1 MGGEARSTRFR
12 GGRRLAA
19 GVLSGFVD
27 REIRPCRGEQG
38 EDEPEHSRERRLSL
52 HEHQARSENEPKR
65 GLQVHPHPHLLATEQ
80 AKARNKDDHEGDAV
94 ARSNEFSAFV
104 RCLVSSVERV
114 EGGAPQREKQPRD
127 AKDVEN
133 FVDLGGQ
140 HGAESTFLLPLT
152 AILRVRWIARG
163 RRVSWRG
170 MAQHQVSV
178 QGVPAWVPRQRLL
191 DTGAWAAHVDGDAT
205 SYEGDRGAEEAADLQ
220 ARLKGVV
227 LDGCPLSVEVRPALA
242 RGRVRVA
249 RLNDARRRRA
259 TTAGFDRSGCRADD
273 EGRWS
278 LTPASIAARIG
289 ELARGRSV
297 LDLGCGVGGNSI
309 GFARAGCQVIAVE
322 RDAARL
328 ESARHN
334 ARVYGVESKIR
345 FEQGDARAWISNV
358 GERVVFVD
366 PPWGREARVRAM
378 GLADLPLLHAMHG
391 TQGPLFELWA
401 KVPASFDT
409 RSVAPCERTAIFG
422 DAEGDRQF
430 VKFVLLRWNVTRIAA
445 SA

>member
-1 MGGEARSTRFR
+1 
-12 GGRRLAA
+12 
-19 GVLSGFVD
+19 
-27 REIRPCRGEQG
+27 
-38 EDEPEHSRERRLSL
+38 
-52 HEHQARSENEPKR
+52 
-65 GLQVHPHPHLLATEQ
+65 
-80 AKARNKDDHEGDAV
+80 
-94 ARSNEFSAFV
+94 
-104 RCLVSSVERV
+104 V

-309 GFARAGCQVIAVE
+309 GFARAG
-322 RDAARL
+322 
-328 ESARHN
+328 
-334 ARVYGVESKIR
+334 
-345 FEQGDARAWISNV
+345 
-358 GERVVFVD
+358 
-366 PPWGREARVRAM
+366 
-378 GLADLPLLHAMHG
+378 
-391 TQGPLFELWA
+391 
-401 KVPASFDT
+401 
-409 RSVAPCERTAIFG
+409 
-422 DAEGDRQF
+422 
-430 VKFVLLRWNVTRIAA
+430 
-445 SA
+445 